1 MLSVSLASVLCKV
14 RGLILEGAE
23 LAGLAELE
31 SDLKKYGSLLWDF
44 FAILHL
50 LEVVLV
56 QLTSVDYKI
65 ILSLKQE
72 ISKPPKELQLFF
84 SGSDSTSANPANS
97 GPL

>member
-1 MLSVSLASVLCKV
+1 M
-14 RGLILEGAE
+14 
-23 LAGLAELE
+23 AGLAELE

-44 FAILHL
+44 VAILHL

-56 QLTSVDYKI
+56 QLQNHFEFEARNIKT
-65 ILSLKQE
+65 
-72 ISKPPKELQLFF
+72 PKGTAIFF